1 MPDPK
6 LYFSWLELADGSKKY
21 VKDADAREEIAEI
34 KETIKNGAHF
44 IGKLV
49 SAVVGGQ
56 TVTTLND
63 GDVPTSITTDEGTFV
78 PGTPAEGQSKLN
90 NGDYLYVQGAEGKPT
105 LEFMWTGTKLSEY
118 GSTSVLKA
126 LAFKDSASGTY
137 TPAGTNAA
145 SAVTF
150 TGTADGDFVTG
161 FDVDPVLPS
170 FSEGA
175 FDAGSLPSYSEGAF
189 TPASL
194 ESGFYTAGVA
204 PSFSEGAF
212 DGGSLPSF
220 EEGAFSAGTLPSK
233 EADTFDAGTL
243 PTKAADTFTQGALAS
258 LTYDATNEG
267 LVFAAGTLP
276 TYSEGTFSQGTL
288 PSYSEGTFSAGTLPS
303 KAADTFSAGTLPTK
317 QADTWNAG
325 SVTALDLTKFDGGSK
340 AADTFSAGSLP
351 SKAADTFSAGTAPTL
366 ATDKAITDLGSA
378 EAAAQVFTGTEAT
391 ITVQ

>member
-6 LYFSWLELADGSKKY
+6 FYFSYLELADGSKKY
-21 VKDADAREEIAEI
+21 VKDADAREDIAKLYQLI
-34 KETIKNGAHF
+34 QNGSKY
-44 IGKLV
+44 IGKFT

-56 TVTTLND
+56 TVSTLKD
-63 GDVPTSITTDEGTFV
+63 GDVVTSITTTTGTYV
-78 PGTPAEGQSKLN
+78 TGTPTGDELPLN
-90 NGDYLYVQGAEGKPT
+90 AGDYTQIVEAGKSSI
-105 LEFMWTGTKLSEY
+105 EFMWNGSAMDEF
-118 GSTSVLKA
+118 GSTSLLKA
-126 LAFKDSASGTY
+126 LAFKDNASATY

-175 FDAGSLPSYSEGAF
+175 FDAGRLPSFTEGAF

-194 ESGFYTAGVA
+194 GNGFYTAGSA
-204 PSFSEGAF
+204 ASFTEGAF

-220 EEGAFSAGTLPSK
+220 TEGAFDAGSLPSK
-233 EADTFDAGTL
+233 EADTWDAGTL
-243 PTKAADTFTQGALAS
+243 PTKAADTFTQGALAT
-258 LTYDATNEG
+258 LTYDSANEG
-267 LVFAAGTLP
+267 LVFGQGTLP
-276 TYSEGTFSQGTL
+276 TFAEGAFTQGSL
-288 PSYSEGTFSAGTLPS
+288 PSFTEGSFDAGSLPS
-303 KAADTFSAGTLPTK
+303 KAADTWNAGTLPTK
-317 QADTWNAG
+317 QSDTFVANTPAAID
-325 SVTALDLTKFDGGSK
+325 VTKFDGGSK
-340 AADTFSAGSLP
+340 AADTWSAGSLP

-391 ITVQ
+391 ITVS